1 MLCTHGLMSRGTR
14 VLLICLAV
22 TVSLASPPG
31 PNPAA
36 GVYEYL
42 REIALRQLA
51 ARREKVAQIR
61 TPEQFEERRA
71 YVRRR
76 LLKMLGPLPSEKTPL
91 HIRKTGTLDRG
102 SYRIE
107 KLIYESRPHFYVTA
121 NLYVPQGGRGPYPAV
136 LQPTGHSLS
145 AKARAFYQKLG
156 LGLVQQGFVV
166 LTYDPT
172 GQGERR
178 IFYDARL
185 GDSLVGG
192 TTTEHEMV
200 GIQSLLDGS
209 TIAGDM
215 VWDAVRSI
223 DLLQSLPSVDPNR
236 IGVSGCSGGGTLT
249 AYLAALDPRV
259 KVAAPSCYITDWE
272 DQLLGTG
279 PQDAEQQFP
288 DQLKNGL
295 NHADL
300 VEAFAP
306 KPYLICST
314 TEDFFPIAGSRN
326 ALEESRRIYSLFGA
340 EDKISYSYEPGGH
353 GTTQRQREAIYA
365 WMSRWLKGTNG
376 EVTPEPRFQTEYEED
391 LLCTPSGQVSTSLGG
406 ETPSTLN
413 VSRLSRLTPARR
425 PLNTA
430 QDTSKLAAQLRESI
444 LRMTRYEAFGGPL
457 NIRVAGGGSGV
468 TRLSYEAS
476 PGRMVQALL
485 VEPKAGMARKQAV
498 LLVDERDKPAGAPP
512 DADVEQLT
520 ALGHAVLVVTPSGFG
535 EAGARGASSDTWFRR
550 NKVTWLALMV
560 GKTMV
565 GLHVEDISR
574 GIDVLAARGL
584 LSGGACLVFGKGSSA
599 SVDVLHTAVMDA
611 RIAGV
616 VVEGGLVS
624 FGAIART
631 PIHRRIF
638 DAVIPGVL
646 GKYDLPDL
654 VAALAPRPVQLVNL
668 QSPLEKTVSVGDS
681 RGEYSY
687 AEASYRAAGSEAKFS
702 IGLRREEEDLVSA
715 YPMLR

>member
-1 MLCTHGLMSRGTR
+1 MKLLKLAMLFIHGSLFRRMGVALT
-14 VLLICLAV
+14 CLAV
-22 TVSLASPPG
+22 TVLVASPPG
-31 PNPAA
+31 QHSAA
-36 GVYEYL
+36 GLSEYL

-71 YVRRR
+71 YVRRQ

-107 KLIYESRPHFYVTA
+107 KLIYESRPQFYVTA
-121 NLYVPQGGRGPYPAV
+121 NLYVPQGGKGPYPAV

-209 TIAGDM
+209 SIAGDM
-215 VWDAVRSI
+215 VWDAMRSI
-223 DLLQSLPSVDPNR
+223 DLLQSLPSVDSNR

-314 TEDFFPIAGSRN
+314 TEDFFPIAGSRK

-365 WMSRWLKGTNG
+365 WMSRWLKVTTG
-376 EVTPEPRFQTEYEED
+376 EIAPEPRFQTEYEED

-413 VSRLSRLTPARR
+413 V
-425 PLNTA
+425 
-430 QDTSKLAAQLRESI
+430 
-444 LRMTRYEAFGGPL
+444 
-457 NIRVAGGGSGV
+457 
-468 TRLSYEAS
+468 
-476 PGRMVQALL
+476 
-485 VEPKAGMARKQAV
+485 
-498 LLVDERDKPAGAPP
+498 
-512 DADVEQLT
+512 
-520 ALGHAVLVVTPSGFG
+520 
-535 EAGARGASSDTWFRR
+535 
-550 NKVTWLALMV
+550 
-560 GKTMV
+560 
-565 GLHVEDISR
+565 
-574 GIDVLAARGL
+574 
-584 LSGGACLVFGKGSSA
+584 
-599 SVDVLHTAVMDA
+599 
-611 RIAGV
+611 
-616 VVEGGLVS
+616 
-624 FGAIART
+624 
-631 PIHRRIF
+631 
-638 DAVIPGVL
+638 
-646 GKYDLPDL
+646 
-654 VAALAPRPVQLVNL
+654 
-668 QSPLEKTVSVGDS
+668 
-681 RGEYSY
+681 
-687 AEASYRAAGSEAKFS
+687 
-702 IGLRREEEDLVSA
+702 
-715 YPMLR
+715 